1 MFWHPHGDYLAVK
14 VDRYTKTRK
23 TTYTS
28 FELFSVKARDI
39 PMEVYIYILY
49 HAALVFFLQN
59 LLVKLVS
66 QVRRAS
72 QLYWGSKF

>member
-1 MFWHPHGDYLAVK
+1 MKQELLNLCAEVAMFWHPHGDYLAVK

-39 PMEVYIYILY
+39 PMEVSTADSPCL
-49 HAALVFFLQN
+49 LSFLISTS
-59 LLVKLVS
+59 LTGLS
-66 QVRRAS
+66 S
-72 QLYWGSKF
+72 

>member
-1 MFWHPHGDYLAVK
+1 MFWHPHGDYLAVR

-39 PMEVYIYILY
+39 PMEVYSATSLCL
-49 HAALVFFLQN
+49 H
-59 LLVKLVS
+59 LLLS
-66 QVRRAS
+66 QKVLNGMGPPNVCPVPTPR
-72 QLYWGSKF
+72 